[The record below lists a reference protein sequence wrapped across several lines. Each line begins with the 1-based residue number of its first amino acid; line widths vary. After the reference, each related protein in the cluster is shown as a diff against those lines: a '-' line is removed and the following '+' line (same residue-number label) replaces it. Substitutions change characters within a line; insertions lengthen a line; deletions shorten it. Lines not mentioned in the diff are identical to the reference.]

1 MARMEG
7 ELSDQ
12 PAGIPTIAEPNTRVA
27 IQWTNGHLPGS
38 FTIGTSQP
46 LHVNAGPNSNPF
58 WSASV
63 TSLTFNGSFSS
74 AGTLYLLGIPVAGSG
89 VVDNRLNN
97 DVSLIIRVA
106 DFADALASHPIP
118 CESFLP

>member
-1 MARMEG
+1 MARMEV

-74 AGTLYLLGIPVAGSG
+74 AGTLYLIGIRVSGSG
-89 VVDNRLNN
+89 VIENRLNHN
-97 DVSLIIRVA
+97 VILIILV
-106 DFADALASHPIP
+106 
-118 CESFLP
+118 